1 MNYAPGKLVYKA
13 TRTNTLLWKAQST
26 GNHGR
31 AHGRV
36 WGTTDFLENI
46 RFVLRGQVREI
57 IWH

>member
-57 IWH
+57 I